1 MKKEKIFTFD
11 FDTTKA
17 YAMRAALD
25 ERAVFTPQTKK
36 EIMVKELRSGKRSKT
51 TIPAFDTIYVAL
63 HRIEDTLLYIKTLE
77 LGKRRENQRSA
88 FDFFDFLNNMYV
100 VVHCIRALA
109 VIFGLE
115 DKVEEIENSTECFE
129 QKGINN
135 KGCDH
140 DFFEYI
146 SYLHPTVPYL
156 LESVC
161 LAP

>member
-36 EIMVKELRSGKRSKT
+36 EIMAKELRSGKRSKT

-63 HRIEDTLLYIKTLE
+63 HRIEDTLLYINTLE

-88 FDFFDFLNNMYV
+88 FDFL
-100 VVHCIRALA
+100 
-109 VIFGLE
+109 IF
-115 DKVEEIENSTECFE
+115 
-129 QKGINN
+129 
-135 KGCDH
+135 
-140 DFFEYI
+140 
-146 SYLHPTVPYL
+146 
-156 LESVC
+156 
-161 LAP
+161 